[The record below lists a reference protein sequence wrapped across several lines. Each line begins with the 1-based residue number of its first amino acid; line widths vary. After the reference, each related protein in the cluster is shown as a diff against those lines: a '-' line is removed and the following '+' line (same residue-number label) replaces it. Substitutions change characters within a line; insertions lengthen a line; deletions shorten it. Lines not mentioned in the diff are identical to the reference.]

1 MKKIE
6 IEKGKRFGSLT
17 VVEENEKQRLPSGQI
32 VRSFLCRCDCGN
44 QSNVK
49 LVHLNHGKIISCGC
63 KAKTKDGEGGS
74 HLCKL
79 WRSLKHRTSEKGIDR
94 HRYFD
99 RGITV
104 CEEWKNNWFSF
115 REWALTNGYKKELQI
130 DRIDNNKGYSPDN
143 CRFVT
148 QFENQA
154 NRECTAKVSI
164 DGTNVALTEVL
175 RKLRKEENYHL
186 VVARIKRGW
195 DHKRAIETPARE
207 GNYRRKQKL

>member
-1 MKKIE
+1 MKRIE
-6 IEKGKRFGSLT
+6 IEKGKRFGLLT
-17 VVEENEKQRLPSGQI
+17 VVKENEKQRLPSGQV
-32 VRSFLCRCDCGN
+32 VRNFLCRCDCGN
-44 QSNVK
+44 ESTIK
-49 LVHLNHGKIISCGC
+49 LVHLNHGKITSCGC
-63 KAKTKDGEGGS
+63 RAKTKNGDGGS

-115 REWALTNGYKKELQI
+115 KEWALNNGYKKELQI

-148 QFENQA
+148 SFENQS
-154 NRECTAKVSI
+154 NRECTIKITI
-164 DGTNVALTEVL
+164 DGVEIALIEFL
-175 RKLRKEENYHL
+175 RKLKKEENYHL
-186 VVARIKRGW
+186 VVSRIKRGW
-195 DHKRAIETPARE
+195 DHKRAIETPARK